1 MKNNIKFEMINKKS
15 LVVNG
20 PTILDILIN
29 KEGKKIMF
37 IGDIHY
43 INNEDNGISLNK
55 FFKMINTDDSIGFI
69 TEGNENITYKDFPN
83 MDSYMMRVFNSDVIK
98 NNYKL
103 LWGDYRTF
111 TDLTLVRK
119 DAVLLYQT
127 AQVFYKWNLSKNKN
141 NLKNIRELIL
151 NRTKNFF
158 SSYKKIR
165 LINGN
170 ELIKHTIKQYPKYI
184 KVFNKLSIK
193 DQNIVK
199 KYIYKNI
206 FKGGN
211 IKDFFN
217 KYDNI
222 NNKIISILKPLTLS
236 LNNYTNIEVKDFN
249 IISKFQYILRNII
262 DTIFESY
269 ILALI
274 LSTNYNRYII
284 HAGNDHIVKLKEW
297 FSEKLKYRLYFSAK
311 KISEQSVYIKGLNFI

>member
-15 LVVNG
+15 LVING
-20 PTILDILIN
+20 PTILDIFIN

-37 IGDIHY
+37 IGDRHY
-43 INNEDNGISLNK
+43 INNENNGISLNK

-83 MDSYMMRVFNSDVIK
+83 MNSYMMRVFNSDVIK

-111 TDLTLVRK
+111 IDLTLVRK
-119 DAVLLYQT
+119 DAILLYQT
-127 AQVFYKWNLSKNKN
+127 GQFFYKWNMSKNKN

-151 NRTKNFF
+151 NRTRNFF
-158 SSYKKIR
+158 SSYRKIK
-165 LINGN
+165 LMSGN
-170 ELIKHTIKQYPKYI
+170 ELIKYTIKQYPKYI

-193 DQNIVK
+193 DQNMVK

-206 FKGGN
+206 FKGSN

-222 NNKIISILKPLTLS
+222 NNKILSILKSVTLS
-236 LNNYTNIEVKDFN
+236 LNNYTNIELKDFN
-249 IISKFQYILRNII
+249 IILKFQYILRDII

-284 HAGNDHIVKLKEW
+284 HAGTNHIVRLKEW

-311 KISEQSVYIKGLNFI
+311 KISEQSVDIKGLNFI